1 MSLKCKI
8 CKKTFK
14 SGRGVKMHKCVTEPT
29 IFECKS
35 CDFSTDR
42 KQTLDRHT
50 EVCKSKVK
58 MEKMIAKIETLE
70 NDLAEVTEKLE
81 KEVLKTKELSE
92 TLLESRS
99 NNNKKDTQIAN
110 IRQENHEMMREVD
123 RLSGMVKVYKRW
135 KGVIPKEKLPSP
147 KVIEKIYEEDWTD
160 K

>member
-1 MSLKCKI
+1 
-8 CKKTFK
+8 
-14 SGRGVKMHKCVTEPT
+14 
-29 IFECKS
+29 
-35 CDFSTDR
+35 
-42 KQTLDRHT
+42 
-50 EVCKSKVK
+50 
-58 MEKMIAKIETLE
+58 MEKMITKIETLE

-99 NNNKKDTQIAN
+99 NNIKKDTQIAN
-110 IRQENHEMMREVD
+110 IRQENHEMLREVD

-147 KVIEKIYEEDWTD
+147 KVIAKIYEEDWTD